1 MISIKQV
8 PEISKAEYDI
18 LNVLWKKGK
27 QSVREVHDQISQST
41 RWAYTTTKTTMDRM
55 AKKELLKR
63 EAFHGIYLYKPLITR
78 PRGMARFIQFF
89 ADRILEMDRGIVL
102 NMLSKNDTLTRDEL
116 NELKALLDSEE
127 EASHD

>member
-1 MISIKQV
+1 MTLTKQV

-27 QSVREVHDQISQST
+27 QTVREVHDQVSQST
-41 RWAYTTTKTTMDRM
+41 KWAYTTTKTTMDRM

-63 EAFHGIYLYKPLITR
+63 EEFHGIFLYKPLITR
-78 PRGMARFIQFF
+78 PKGMARFIQFF

-102 NMLSKNDTLTRDEL
+102 NMLSDNETLSQNEL
-116 NELKALLDSEE
+116 EELKALLDSDEE
-127 EASHD
+127 VSHV